1 MNVIAAIALVAGIGL
16 LGWGG
21 LGVLTIMEGDPGG
34 VMANRFAEVN
44 DWMVKSGFGV
54 ARNAFRYLRAN
65 GRTVCS
71 TGWGRDIACLLETGL
86 PARQVLYWVS
96 HRLSG
101 LVL

>member
-21 LGVLTIMEGDPGG
+21 LGVLAIMEGDPGG

-54 ARNAFRYLRAN
+54 AIGAGGYFA
-65 GRTVCS
+65 GRM
-71 TGWGRDIACLLETGL
+71 
-86 PARQVLYWVS
+86 
-96 HRLSG
+96 SG
-101 LVL
+101 K